1 MQRRGIDDLKML
13 ATNRSWGNSRMNH
26 LPSSGDGNAST
37 ANTPSRQGGL
47 IYRMF
52 AGARQLI
59 RTFRDHPVWG
69 IAFGLCVFV
78 LAYAGN
84 WGLDKVR
91 DRLFGPDEFLAQI
104 AEDQKKEFAELK
116 DSLGKLGQSLE
127 SGDQK
132 TFRAVESAVKAV
144 ETNNQ
149 NLIRQLVLAKEE
161 NDTLRRVVEQK
172 TGFSGGYDF
181 VLSEKQGM
189 RLDRTTAIGFDY
201 NQVNYIGVGLST
213 KESSSRHDLR
223 PGQSLGYTSADGS
236 SCRIALLSLRGERGS
251 GAATFT
257 NLCDEK
263 SAPAQP
269 SV

>member
-1 MQRRGIDDLKML
+1 
-13 ATNRSWGNSRMNH
+13 MNH

-37 ANTPSRQGGL
+37 ANTPARQGGL

-59 RTFRDHPVWG
+59 RAFRDHPVWG

-161 NDTLRRVVEQK
+161 NDTLRRVTEKVA
-172 TGFSGGYDF
+172 GVSGGYDF
-181 VLSEKQGM
+181 ILSEKQGM
-189 RLDRTTAIGFDY
+189 RIDETTAIGINYRGRDY
-201 NQVNYIGVGLST
+201 IVVGLST
-213 KESSSRHDLR
+213 KEGSKNHDLR
-223 PGQSLGYTSADGS
+223 PGQSIGYTSAGQV
-236 SCRIALLSLRGERGS
+236 SCRIALLSLRGEPGS
-251 GAATFT
+251 TSATFT
-257 NLCDEK
+257 NLCDK
-263 SAPAQP
+263 NPASAQA
-269 SV
+269 ST